1 MSLERSSTSN
11 GGCGSGLAQVFT
23 WLFALLTVLV
33 IVLYV
38 FIFVNPYHPIN
49 PFPPYAALLTPI
61 ATEAA
66 VAEGTTV
73 LPTFTPPATFPP
85 TWTPTLTP
93 IPTETFTPRPT
104 ATRRPPRATST
115 PIPLPMQFAT
125 REPPIKTRQLL
136 YGAAAAGWWTGV
148 AGEVSDEDGNPVT
161 DVTIRVWD
169 DRGHSWQTTPG
180 RAADYARVFGDSL
193 GGGGSFAWW
202 EQVLDGGCQQS
213 FTVHVQVLSGG
224 QPASDPV
231 TTQTSGS
238 CDRNLILIFFVKRY

>member
-1 MSLERSSTSN
+1 VLT
-11 GGCGSGLAQVFT
+11 L
-23 WLFALLTVLV
+23 LFALLTVLV

-49 PFPPYAALLTPI
+49 PFPPYAALLTPP
-61 ATEAA
+61 ATVAG
-66 VAEGTTV
+66 AEGTAV
-73 LPTFTPPATFPP
+73 PPTFTPPATFPP

-93 IPTETFTPRPT
+93 LPTETSTPRPT
-104 ATRRPPRATST
+104 PTPRPASPTST
-115 PIPLPMQFAT
+115 RIPLPMQFTT

-169 DRGHSWQTTPG
+169 DKGNSWQTTPG
-180 RAADYARVFGDSL
+180 RAADYARIYDDSL

-202 EQVLDGGCQQS
+202 EQVLDGSCQQS
-213 FTVHVQVLSGG
+213 FPIHVQVLSGG
-224 QPASDPV
+224 KPVSDPV
-231 TTQTSGS
+231 NTQTAGS
-238 CDRNLILIFFVKRY
+238 CDRNLVLVFFVKRY